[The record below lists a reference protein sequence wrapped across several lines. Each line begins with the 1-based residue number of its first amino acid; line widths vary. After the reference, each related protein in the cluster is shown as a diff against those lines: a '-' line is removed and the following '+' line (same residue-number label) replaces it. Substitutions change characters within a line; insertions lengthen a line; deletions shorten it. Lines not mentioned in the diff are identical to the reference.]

1 MARAVTGPSVAVV
14 TINWNGWRD
23 TLDCLSALRTSDGVD
38 WHLFIV
44 DNGSTDGS
52 LQHLK
57 GLGSD
62 VTLIET
68 GVNEGWTGGNNVGVR
83 CALQRGYPHVFL
95 LNNDAF
101 VRPDTLK
108 SLLAAGDVYG
118 AAGGRPVLGPVHK
131 GLSSSDF
138 DFSLAVA
145 DPKTGVPEW
154 KSDRGDRSLEGPVVA
169 TAYIPGAALFAHR
182 DHFDQ
187 IGLFDDRFFL
197 NFDDTDWCFRG
208 RAKGA
213 DTLLVNRAMID
224 HVGSASIGGRLSP
237 LQTYFMTRNRLLFA
251 EKHCTVPQRLGL
263 LRWNVWQARQLL
275 KDRGSDGAWARL
287 TESKGTMMAFRHGI
301 RDYAM
306 RRFGDC
312 GAEIRSA

>member
-1 MARAVTGPSVAVV
+1 MSQTVTGTSVAVV

-23 TLDCLSALRTSDGVD
+23 TLRCLTALRNTDGVD
-38 WHLFIV
+38 WHLIIV

-52 LQHLK
+52 LQHLR

-68 GVNEGWTGGNNVGVR
+68 GVNGGWTGGNNVGVR
-83 CALQRGYPHVFL
+83 SAMQRGYPYFFL

-108 SLLAAGDVYG
+108 SLLAASGVSG
-118 AAGGRPVLGPVHK
+118 AAGRRPVLGPVHR
-131 GLSSSDF
+131 GLTSADF

-154 KSDRGDRSLEGPVVA
+154 KTNREDSVEQQVVS

-182 DHFDQ
+182 DHFDR
-187 IGLFDDRFFL
+187 IGFFDDRFFL
-197 NFDDTDWCFRG
+197 NFDDTDWCFR
-208 RAKGA
+208 AKVKGC
-213 DTLLVNRAMID
+213 DTLIVKRAMID
-224 HVGSASIGGRLSP
+224 HVGSASIGGQSSP

-251 EKHCTVPQRLGL
+251 EKHCTVPQRLSL

-301 RDYAM
+301 RDYAF

-312 GAEIRSA
+312 GDEIRIA

>member
-1 MARAVTGPSVAVV
+1 MNAASIAVV
-14 TINWNGWRD
+14 TINWNGWSD
-23 TLDCLSALRTSDGVD
+23 TIDCLSALRQTSNAD

-44 DNGSTDGS
+44 DNNSTDGS

-57 GLGSD
+57 GLGAD

-68 GVNEGWTGGNNVGVR
+68 GVNGGWTGGNNVGVQA
-83 CALQRGYPHVFL
+83 ALQLGYPYIFL

-101 VRPDTLK
+101 VRPDALTT
-108 SLLAAGDVYG
+108 LLAASEAYG
-118 AAGGRPVLGPVHK
+118 AVGRRPVLGPVHQ

-145 DPKTGVPEW
+145 DPLTGIPEW
-154 KSDRGDRSLEGPVVA
+154 QTDRSNDLVQQTVTS
-169 TAYIPGAALFAHR
+169 TAYIPGTALLAHR
-182 DHFDQ
+182 DHFEQ
-187 IGLFDDRFFL
+187 VGCFDNRFFL
-197 NFDDTDWCFRG
+197 NFDDTDWCFR
-208 RAKGA
+208 AKALGF
-213 DTLLVNRAMID
+213 DTLLVNKARID

-251 EKHCTVPQRLGL
+251 EKHCSAAQRLGL

-275 KDRGSDGAWARL
+275 NDRGSVGAWSRL
-287 TESKGTMMAFRHGI
+287 TESKGTMMAFRRGI
-301 RDYAM
+301 RDYVM

-312 GAEIRSA
+312 ADEVRAK